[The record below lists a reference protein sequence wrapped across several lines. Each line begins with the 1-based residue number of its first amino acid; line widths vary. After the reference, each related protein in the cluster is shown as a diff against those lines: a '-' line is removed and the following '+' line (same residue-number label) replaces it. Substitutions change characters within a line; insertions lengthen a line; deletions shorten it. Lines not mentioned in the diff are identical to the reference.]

1 MSGLTP
7 YGNTSKKV
15 QRYIEQC
22 IIMWIES
29 GLNKIFLFFLEGS
42 YIVRRSKNFLEEH

>member
-15 QRYIEQC
+15 QEYFEQC
-22 IIMWIES
+22 IITWVES
-29 GLNKIFLFFLEGS
+29 LLNKLNLFFQNTITDL
-42 YIVRRSKNFLEEH
+42 SKMFQKYFL

>member
-15 QRYIEQC
+15 QQYIEQN
-22 IIMWIES
+22 IIMFMES
-29 GLNKIFLFFLEGS
+29 CLKKLFFLERS
-42 YIVRRSKNFLEEH
+42 YV

>member
-15 QRYIEQC
+15 QEYFEQC
-22 IIMWIES
+22 IIMWVEY
-29 GLNKIFLFFLEGS
+29 FFEQT
-42 YIVRRSKNFLEEH
+42 

>member
-15 QRYIEQC
+15 QKYFEQC
-22 IIMWIES
+22 IIMWVES
-29 GLNKIFLFFLEGS
+29 FLNKLKFIFFRTL
-42 YIVRRSKNFLEEH
+42 